1 MGAVKIYWMLVML
14 ATPPITSSSS
24 LTAGPFSSSL
34 TAAGGGP
41 TSVGSPSSW
50 AEDDD
55 LDGVQLEVKY
65 HHAKYL

>member
-24 LTAGPFSSSL
+24 LTA
-34 TAAGGGP
+34 AGGP

-65 HHAKYL
+65 HHAKQL